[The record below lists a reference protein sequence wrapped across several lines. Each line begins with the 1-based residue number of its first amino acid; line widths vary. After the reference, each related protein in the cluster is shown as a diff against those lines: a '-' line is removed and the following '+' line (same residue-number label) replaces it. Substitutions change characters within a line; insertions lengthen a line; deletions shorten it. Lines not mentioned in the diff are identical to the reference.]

1 MLVLL
6 SYDTPDTKHQTLL
19 RTEFQRMGGQRVQ
32 YSLYLFSGEP
42 HECERVIRFMRRV
55 GAGIPGDIRLLPMDE
70 GTWDRQLV
78 ISEVDESA
86 RKIREISRCVLI
98 W

>member
-6 SYDTPDTKHQTLL
+6 SYDTPDTRHQNLL
-19 RTEFQRMGGQRVQ
+19 RKEFQRLGGQRVQ
-32 YSLYLFSGEP
+32 YSLYLYAGEP

-55 GAGIPGDIRLLPMDE
+55 ATGIPGDIRLLPMDE
-70 GTWDRQLV
+70 GTWNRQLV
-78 ISEVDESA
+78 ISEVEEAA
-86 RKIREISRCVLI
+86 RKIREISQCVLI